1 MNDKKYATI
10 LVVIMV
16 ALVTLLSIL
25 HIYNVIDK
33 KTFITVAM
41 VVPFIAV
48 GIGTLIKRNL

>member
-16 ALVTLLSIL
+16 ALVSLLSIL
-25 HIYNVIDK
+25 LIYNVIDK